1 MIASGKENAL
11 SFYRLLAKGKVGT
24 STRRKLM
31 IANRSRILFHVLL
44 CGMLCCLLC
53 VSGCAMFSPK
63 KQQEQSA
70 DKTDASDDKGK
81 VPLYYDFGDV
91 LVPREMKL
99 QKDKTFVFRTPGLTA
114 GVLVFKGRVEINSLI
129 AFFET
134 NMIKD
139 NWTPISSFKS
149 PRTFMLYK
157 KENRWCVISITE
169 NEFSTSAE
177 IWVTPTIAN
186 PNDGLLK

>member
-1 MIASGKENAL
+1 M
-11 SFYRLLAKGKVGT
+11 LLFV
-24 STRRKLM
+24 
-31 IANRSRILFHVLL
+31 VLL
-44 CGMLCCLLC
+44 SLLC
-53 VSGCAMFSPK
+53 VSGCTMFSPK
-63 KQQEQSA
+63 KQQESA
-70 DKTDASDDKGK
+70 REKADASKDKGK

-91 LVPREMKL
+91 LVPSEMKL

-129 AFFET
+129 AFFEA

-149 PRTFMLYK
+149 PRTFMLYR

-177 IWVTPTIAN
+177 IWVTPTISDSD
-186 PNDGLLK
+186 DGLLK